1 MSLPPNTI
9 WRKRALHYSVIYL
22 VLACVMVGT
31 RYATRSIYPDL
42 KDLRATRAEL
52 THEKRAALLKI
63 DETTSTAKVRAW
75 AHANGMVPFSRAKK
89 DQANL
94 TAAPANTSAAGGA
107 ASTDA
112 APEPVTPDAPLPD

>member
-52 THEKRAALLKI
+52 THEKQAALLKI
-63 DETTSTAKVRAW
+63 DETTSTASVRAW

-89 DQANL
+89 EQVSL
-94 TAAPANTSAAGGA
+94 TAAPAKTPTVGSA
-107 ASTDA
+107 TLPDA
-112 APEPVTPDAPLPD
+112 APEPLTPDAPLPD